1 MITKEQHTMQK
12 LLSYTTTF
20 LIIALLLCIVYL
32 SHIKNQRDKIQHNLT
47 LAEQQI
53 NNLVDIN
60 KNLSGSIDLLEQQAQ
75 QNRRYIY
82 SLEQKRKQTQ
92 KQTDQL
98 MQQFKRLKNE
108 NKTVNNWANQ
118 SLPTSLHK

>member
-1 MITKEQHTMQK
+1 MQK
-12 LLSYTTTF
+12 LLSYTTAC
-20 LIIALLLCIVYL
+20 LIITLLLCIVYL
-32 SHIKNQRDKIQHNLT
+32 SHIKNQRDKIQHNLN

-98 MQQFKRLKNE
+98 IQQFKRLKNE

>member
-1 MITKEQHTMQK
+1 MQK
-12 LLSYTTTF
+12 LLSYSTAA
-20 LIIALLLCIVYL
+20 LIIILLICIVYL
-32 SHIKNQRDKIQHNLT
+32 SHIKNQRDKIQSSLT

-60 KNLSGSIDLLEQQAQ
+60 KKLSGSIDLLEKQAQ
-75 QNRRYIY
+75 QNRHYIY

-118 SLPTSLHK
+118 SLPNGVRQ